1 METFPPE
8 FETDNRMERKQNME
22 KLKIG
27 FICAPLLAATL
38 WGADFDRGGVT
49 FPMEQISRERFQAV
63 SQEQGNL
70 LKNPDLKEVP
80 VAWHKMDTGWV
91 AGRWI
96 FGPENRAR
104 FNEKTA
110 RIGHTE
116 FVDTESGRVMEL
128 KRPVEL
134 EDLMGQLST
143 QFSLSFSQVLVLPEN
158 GGGTFRISFESRNQ
172 VIGKNKFDQML
183 LVFFYDNSS
192 RYPAQGK
199 ETGRYLCRKLNSDP
213 EWQTYSYDFTVPP
226 GTRKIKISFRGDGCG
241 KLQIRNPRLARV
253 MPEKPVVV
261 ELAPGE
267 LLDRTFALAAN
278 TPGIIGF
285 RFKNFLPKGKLQAE
299 TIKMNLELP
308 SGVSVIGTNRMFGS
322 RIESCDIQKNGKAW
336 KRWSFDVAPSIV
348 SHLRNT
354 QEFTGWYMPS
364 VMLLGNAAE
373 NSRWDDCRFYLSAD
387 GSEISNTGTF
397 TLRMMKPLEKTAA
410 PKQFHTGFHSV
421 NSDINFH
428 QPEAQRM
435 LSEFFGRTGN
445 TLITSKLKPDYLKML
460 RENGIRL
467 ITAESYYFANG
478 FRIGVMEKG
487 KKPADSNYLDKDG
500 KTVSLRRNLLWSC
513 PVSIYNRT
521 PYYTEIVL
529 PQLKQSLE
537 GLDGL
542 QPNWEPYMSRNKG
555 CFCDNCCGEFAKFAK
570 LSPEKVK
577 EIWPAQM
584 QPGMP
589 YHEQATR
596 FRAWQHG
603 RLIRTLH
610 EDSLK
615 LGAGKIGFCPEVGT
629 DQIIRYP
636 EYFKEQW
643 EFNPYEY
650 AGSLKWLNVWGP
662 YAWFLADQPYAYR
675 RELHLYVWEMA
686 KRAVRDYRKYFPDPA
701 KRAKLMAMPHGSQ
714 FNATALGQPE
724 GMAMD
729 QLSSF
734 LAGYDASILYYFPRG
749 YDHRFWKALADSN
762 ALIAANEDIVMT
774 GKERKGVSV
783 IPQTPFSA
791 PTAFRTV
798 ETAAGVLPKYLPD
811 VRKSD
816 LLQVAAFEKD
826 GRILVAAGNFWEKGD
841 VVFQL
846 RVPGLKPD
854 QEYTVQEKAFH
865 RQFVP
870 EQGKFFTGKMLA
882 DGILLHAGAMRWAFF
897 EIAPATKI
905 PAATVTS
912 AEMRR
917 ELERCQKENRCA
929 AEEEAARD
937 KALHA
942 ENDIGELK
950 SMSSGA
956 LSCKPVTKNGKPM
969 LEVVSGKNTLLL
981 NPCGM
986 ALESWTVDGTEQCS
1000 ANFGQSAFW
1009 TPGKNGMVVNNNY
1022 RVTDQKISTDGLHVT
1037 AEFTTTV
1044 RSYPWLP
1051 GLKIIK
1057 TITVSPDLKKLAFHV
1072 NLNNTQTS
1080 AMNDVGYRWCFIP
1093 AAWSKEGRGIVK
1105 NAGMDMA
1112 RPEKHLLF
1120 AGKNCTAWAEQVI
1133 GRLFGVPKAIRNLQ
1147 GNEFQFTVSGGRTV
1161 SARFL
1166 PGNQFAGAA
1175 VWHTPQA
1182 STFEPFYLPVF
1193 IAPGESVSFSAEF
1206 RME

>member
-8 FETDNRMERKQNME
+8 FETDNRIERKQNME

-70 LKNPDLKEVP
+70 LKNPDLKEAP

-96 FGPENRAR
+96 FGPENREK
-104 FNEKTA
+104 FDEKTA
-110 RIGHTE
+110 RIGHAE

-134 EDLMGQLST
+134 EDLMGQLSA
-143 QFSLSFSQVLVLPEN
+143 QLSLSFSQVLVLPEN

-199 ETGRYLCRKLNSDP
+199 ETGRYLCKKLNSNP

-253 MPEKPVVV
+253 MPEKPVAV

-308 SGVSVIGTNRMFGS
+308 SGVSVIGTNRMFDS
-322 RIESCDIQKNGKAW
+322 KIESCDIQKNGKAW

-373 NSRWDDCRFYLSAD
+373 NFRWDDCRFYLSAN

-410 PKQFHTGFHSV
+410 PKQFYTGFHSV
-421 NSDINFH
+421 NSDIDFH

-478 FRIGVMEKG
+478 FRVGVMEKE
-487 KKPADSNYLDKDG
+487 KKPAYSNYLDKDG
-500 KTVSLRRNLLWSC
+500 KTVSPRRNLLWSC

-521 PYYTEIVL
+521 PYYTEVVL
-529 PQLKQSLE
+529 SQLKQSLE

-555 CFCDNCCGEFAKFAK
+555 CFCDNCRGEFAKFAK

-603 RLIRTLH
+603 RLIKTLH

-615 LGAGKIGFCPEVGT
+615 LGAAEVGFCPEVGT

-675 RELHLYVWEMA
+675 KDLHLYVWEMA
-686 KRAVRDYRKYFPDPA
+686 KRAVRDYRKHFPDPA

-854 QEYTVQEKAFH
+854 QEYTVQEKAFR

-870 EQGKFFTGKMLA
+870 EEGKFFTGKMLA

-897 EIAPATKI
+897 EIVPATKI
-905 PAATVTS
+905 PAAAVTT

-917 ELERCQKENRCA
+917 ELERCQKENRRA
-929 AEEEAARD
+929 ADEEAARD

>member
-1 METFPPE
+1 MKTVR
-8 FETDNRMERKQNME
+8 T
-22 KLKIG
+22 G
-27 FICAPLLAATL
+27 VICASLLAA
-38 WGADFDRGGVT
+38 GVCFADFDRGGVA

-70 LKNPDLKEVP
+70 LKNPDLKGAP

-91 AGRWI
+91 VGRWI
-96 FGPENRAR
+96 FGPENRAQ
-104 FNEKTA
+104 FDEKTA
-110 RIGHTE
+110 RIGHAE

-134 EDLMGQLST
+134 EDLMGQLSS
-143 QFSLSFSQVLVLPEN
+143 QFSLSFSQVLILPEN

-183 LVFFYDNSS
+183 LIFFYDNSS
-192 RYPAQGK
+192 RYPGQGK
-199 ETGRYLCRKLNSDP
+199 ETGRYICRKLNSNP
-213 EWQTYSYDFTVPP
+213 EWQTHSYEFTVPE
-226 GTRKIKISFRGDGCG
+226 GTRKVKITFRGDGCG
-241 KLQIRNPRLARV
+241 LLQIRKPHLARV
-253 MPEKPVVV
+253 MPEKPLAV
-261 ELAPGE
+261 EVTPGE
-267 LLDRTFALAAN
+267 LLDRTFVLASN
-278 TPGIIGF
+278 SPGILAF
-285 RFKNFLPKGKLQAE
+285 RMKNHLPKGKLQAD
-299 TIKMNLELP
+299 TIRMNLELP
-308 SGVSVIGTNRMFGS
+308 SEVAVIGTNRMFGARLES
-322 RIESCDIQKNGKAW
+322 RDIQKNGKAW
-336 KRWSFDVAPSIV
+336 KCWSFDVAPSIV

-354 QEFTGWYMPS
+354 QVFTGWYLPS

-373 NSRWDDCRFYLSAD
+373 NSRWDDCRFFLSAG
-387 GSEISNTGTF
+387 GSRISNTGTF
-397 TLRMMKPLEKTAA
+397 VLRMMKPFEKTTA
-410 PKQFHTGFHSV
+410 PRQFLTGFHSV
-421 NSDINFH
+421 NSDIDFH

-445 TLITSKLKPDYLKML
+445 TLITSKLPPDYLKML

-478 FRIGVMEKG
+478 FRVGVMEKG
-487 KKPADSNYLDKDG
+487 KKPAYSNYLDKDG
-500 KTVSLRRNLLWSC
+500 KTVSPRRSLLWSC

-521 PYYTEIVL
+521 PYYTEVVL
-529 PQLKQSLE
+529 PQLRKSLE

-555 CFCDNCCGEFAKFAK
+555 CFCDNCRGEFAKFAK

-584 QPGMP
+584 LPGMP

-603 RLIRTLH
+603 RLIKTLH

-643 EFNPYEY
+643 EFTPYEY

-662 YAWFLADQPYAYR
+662 YAWFLADQPYDYR
-675 RELHLYVWEMA
+675 RDAHLYVWEMA
-686 KRAVRDYRKYFPDPA
+686 KRAVRDYRKFFPDPA

-714 FNATALGQPE
+714 LNQTALGQPE

-729 QLSSF
+729 QVSSF

-749 YDHRFWKALADSN
+749 YDHRFWKALADST
-762 ALIAANEDIVMT
+762 ALIAANEEIVMH
-774 GKERKGVSV
+774 GKEREGVSAV
-783 IPQTPFSA
+783 PLTPFPAPSA
-791 PTAFRTV
+791 FQTRD
-798 ETAAGVLPKYLPD
+798 TAAGVLPKYLPD
-811 VRKSD
+811 VRKSV
-816 LLQVAAFEKD
+816 LLQTAAFEKD

-854 QEYTVQEKAFH
+854 QEYTVQEKAFR

-882 DGILLHAGAMRWAFF
+882 DGILLHAGAMRWVFF
-897 EIAPATKI
+897 EIAPAAKI
-905 PAATVTS
+905 PAAAVTS

-917 ELERCQKENRCA
+917 ELERCQKENRRA
-929 AEEEAARD
+929 ADEEAARD

-956 LSCKPVTKNGKPM
+956 LSCKPVQKNGKPM
-969 LEVVSGKNTLLL
+969 LEVVFGKNTLLL

-1009 TPGKNGMVVNNNY
+1009 TPGKTGMVVSGNY
-1022 RVTDQKISTDGLHVT
+1022 RVTDQKISADGLQVT

-1044 RSYPWLP
+1044 RTYPWLP
-1051 GLKIIK
+1051 GLKIRK
-1057 TITVSPDLKKLAFHV
+1057 TVAVSPDLKQLAFHV
-1072 NLNNTQTS
+1072 KLNNTQTT
-1080 AMNDVGYRWCFIP
+1080 AMNSVGYRWSFIP
-1093 AAWSKEGRGIVK
+1093 AGWSKAGRGIVK
-1105 NAGMDMA
+1105 NAGTEMA
-1112 RPEKHLLF
+1112 RPEKHLLL
-1120 AGKNCTAWAEQVI
+1120 AGENCTAWAEQVI
-1133 GRLFGVPKAIRNLQ
+1133 GRLFSVRETIRKLQ
-1147 GNEFQFTVSGGRTV
+1147 GNEFQFTISGGRAV

-1175 VWHTPQA
+1175 VWSTPQA
-1182 STFEPFYLPVF
+1182 STFEPFYLPAL
-1193 IAPGESVSFSAEF
+1193 IAPGESVSYSAEF